1 MPEGIS
7 PELDLKGMDRNQK
20 SITEDFKVKQNISPK
35 AYNIII
41 SIGKV
46 QAVSLEGLIDQ
57 VMENLVCYV

>member
-20 SITEDFKVKQNISPK
+20 SITEDFKVKQSISPK
-35 AYNIII
+35 AYNIVI

-46 QAVSLEGLIDQ
+46 QAVSLEWLIDQ
-57 VMENLVCYV
+57 VMENLVCSV